1 MYTFVAD
8 EVVVANVSKRVPMKI
23 GTSEGLHMV
32 MLFIVEQVTKVTRI
46 LGKRRKLKCFTVKSR
61 VNREVQARF

>member
-1 MYTFVAD
+1 MLKVAKYSSGAD
-8 EVVVANVSKRVPMKI
+8 EAAVAKISKRVPVKT

-46 LGKRRKLKCFTVKSR
+46 LGKRR
-61 VNREVQARF
+61 